1 MRTNFPVQNRFQ
13 LQVNLLF
20 SLAFSLFSTVSY
32 AQANANKSTVGSSP
46 ITDTVVW
53 PKKPIHLVVSFTPG
67 GAPDTLA
74 RILADSWQK
83 TLGVSVLVENR
94 PGFGGNIGADYVA
107 KSEADGY
114 TLLIGTVGIHAIN
127 GVLYEKLSYDPS
139 RDFAPISFLAST
151 PNVLVVNKKLAAN
164 NLSELITLAKAEPN
178 QLTFGSSGSG
188 TSLHMS
194 GELLKEM
201 TGIQIRHIPYKGR
214 AQFLPDLVSGRINI
228 AFDNLA
234 SALPLIQAN
243 EIRAIGVTSVR
254 RSAAAPDIPTIA
266 EQGLP
271 GFEAVSWFA
280 LVGPMGLPTVV
291 QNRLSQLTKETL
303 LQPTVQTKLRASGL
317 EPAPNS
323 PVELARFIDQEREK
337 WAVIVKK
344 SGAKAD

>member
-13 LQVNLLF
+13 LLLNLLLSLVF
-20 SLAFSLFSTVSY
+20 SLLSAISF
-32 AQANANKSTVGSSP
+32 AQANANTSTVGSSLIP
-46 ITDTVVW
+46 DAAIW

-74 RILADSWQK
+74 RILAESWQK
-83 TLGVSVLVENR
+83 TLGVNVLVENR

-178 QLTFGSSGSG
+178 QLTYGSSGSG

-201 TGIQIRHIPYKGR
+201 TGTQIRHIPYKGR
-214 AQFLPDLVSGRINI
+214 AQFLPDLVSGRISL

-271 GFEAVSWFA
+271 GFEAVSWYA
-280 LVGPMGLPTVV
+280 LVGPMGLPAVV
-291 QNRLSQLTKETL
+291 QNRLSRLAKEAL
-303 LQPTVQTKLRASGL
+303 LQKSVQAKLRASGL

-323 PVELARFIDQEREK
+323 PAELAHFIDQEREK
-337 WAVIVKK
+337 WTVIVKK

>member
-1 MRTNFPVQNRFQ
+1 VRTNFPVQNRFQ
-13 LQVNLLF
+13 LLLNLLLSLVF
-20 SLAFSLFSTVSY
+20 SLLSAISF
-32 AQANANKSTVGSSP
+32 AQANANTSTVGSSP
-46 ITDTVVW
+46 ILDAAIW

-74 RILADSWQK
+74 RILAESWQK
-83 TLGVSVLVENR
+83 TLGVNVLVENR

-178 QLTFGSSGSG
+178 QLTYGSSGSG

-201 TGIQIRHIPYKGR
+201 TGTQIRHIPYKGR
-214 AQFLPDLVSGRINI
+214 AQFLPDLVSGRISL

-271 GFEAVSWFA
+271 GFEAVSWYA
-280 LVGPMGLPTVV
+280 LVGPMGLPAVV
-291 QNRLSQLTKETL
+291 QNRLSRLAKEAL
-303 LQPTVQTKLRASGL
+303 LQKSVQAKLRASGL

-323 PVELARFIDQEREK
+323 PAELAHFIDQEREK
-337 WAVIVKK
+337 WTVIVKK

>member
-1 MRTNFPVQNRFQ
+1 VRTNFPVQNRFQ
-13 LQVNLLF
+13 LLLNLLLSLVF
-20 SLAFSLFSTVSY
+20 SLLSAISF
-32 AQANANKSTVGSSP
+32 AQANANTSTVGSSP
-46 ITDTVVW
+46 IPDAAIW

-74 RILADSWQK
+74 RILAESWQK
-83 TLGVSVLVENR
+83 TLGVNVLVENR

-178 QLTFGSSGSG
+178 QLTYGSSGSG

-201 TGIQIRHIPYKGR
+201 TGTQIRHIPYKGR
-214 AQFLPDLVSGRINI
+214 AQFLPDLVSGRISL

-271 GFEAVSWFA
+271 GFEAVSWYA
-280 LVGPMGLPTVV
+280 LVGPMGLPAVV
-291 QNRLSQLTKETL
+291 QNRLSRLAKEAL
-303 LQPTVQTKLRASGL
+303 LQKSVQAKLRASGL

-323 PVELARFIDQEREK
+323 PAELAHFIDQEREK
-337 WAVIVKK
+337 WTVIVKK

>member
-1 MRTNFPVQNRFQ
+1 
-13 LQVNLLF
+13 
-20 SLAFSLFSTVSY
+20 
-32 AQANANKSTVGSSP
+32 
-46 ITDTVVW
+46 
-53 PKKPIHLVVSFTPG
+53 
-67 GAPDTLA
+67 
-74 RILADSWQK
+74 
-83 TLGVSVLVENR
+83 
-94 PGFGGNIGADYVA
+94 
-107 KSEADGY
+107 
-114 TLLIGTVGIHAIN
+114 
-127 GVLYEKLSYDPS
+127 
-139 RDFAPISFLAST
+139 
-151 PNVLVVNKKLAAN
+151 VVNKKLAVS

-178 QLTFGSSGSG
+178 QLTYGSSGSG

-214 AQFLPDLVSGRINI
+214 AQFLPDLISGRISI
-228 AFDNLA
+228 VFDNLA
-234 SALPLIQAN
+234 SSLSLIQAG
-243 EIRAIGVTSVR
+243 EIRAIGVTSLR

-280 LVGPMGLPTVV
+280 LVGPTGLPAEV

-323 PVELARFIDQEREK
+323 PAELARFIDQEREK
-337 WAVIVKK
+337 WAAIVKK

>member
-1 MRTNFPVQNRFQ
+1 MQ
-13 LQVNLLF
+13 
-20 SLAFSLFSTVSY
+20 
-32 AQANANKSTVGSSP
+32 
-46 ITDTVVW
+46 W
-53 PKKPIHLVVSFTPG
+53 PKKPIHIIVSFTPG

-74 RILADSWQK
+74 RILAESWQK
-83 TLGVSVLVENR
+83 TLGVNVLVENR

-114 TLLIGTVGIHAIN
+114 TLLISTVGIHAIN
-127 GVLYEKLSYDPS
+127 GAVYEKLSYDPS

-151 PNVLVVNKKLAAN
+151 PNVLVVNKKLDVA
-164 NLSELITLAKAEPN
+164 NLSELITLAKKEPN

-214 AQFLPDLVSGRINI
+214 AQFLPDLVSGRISMV
-228 AFDNLA
+228 FDNLA
-234 SALPLIQAN
+234 SALPLIQAG
-243 EIRAIGVTSVR
+243 EIRAIGITALR
-254 RSAAAPDIPTIA
+254 RSPAAPEIPTIA

-271 GFEAVSWFA
+271 GFEAVSWFS
-280 LVGPMGLPTVV
+280 LVGPVGLPVNV
-291 QNRLSQLTKETL
+291 QNRLSQLTKEVL
-303 LQPTVQTKLRASGL
+303 LQPAVLAKLRASGL

-323 PVELARFIDQEREK
+323 PAELARFIELESEK
-337 WAVIVKK
+337 WARIVKK

>member
-1 MRTNFPVQNRFQ
+1 MQ
-13 LQVNLLF
+13 
-20 SLAFSLFSTVSY
+20 
-32 AQANANKSTVGSSP
+32 
-46 ITDTVVW
+46 W
-53 PKKPIHLVVSFTPG
+53 PKKPIHIIVSFTPG

-74 RILADSWQK
+74 RILAESWQK
-83 TLGVSVLVENR
+83 TLGVNVLVENR

-107 KSEADGY
+107 KSDADGY

-127 GVLYEKLSYDPS
+127 GALYEKLSYDPS
-139 RDFAPISFLAST
+139 RDFVPISFLAST
-151 PNVLVVNKKLAAN
+151 PNVLVVNKKLAVA

-214 AQFLPDLVSGRINI
+214 AQFLPDLFSGRISMV
-228 AFDNLA
+228 FDNLA
-234 SALPLIQAN
+234 SALPLIQAG
-243 EIRAIGVTSVR
+243 EIRAIGITSLR
-254 RSAAAPDIPTIA
+254 RSPAAPDIPTIA

-271 GFEAVSWFA
+271 GFEAVSWFS
-280 LVGPMGLPTVV
+280 LVGPVGLPVGV
-291 QNRLSQLTKETL
+291 QNRLSQLTKEVL
-303 LQPTVQTKLRASGL
+303 LQPVVLAKLRASGL

-323 PVELARFIDQEREK
+323 PAELARFIQLESEK
-337 WAVIVKK
+337 WARIVKK

>member
-1 MRTNFPVQNRFQ
+1 MKKHFQ
-13 LQVNLLF
+13 IVASLLL
-20 SLAFSLFSTVSY
+20 SLVFCLLSTVAFS
-32 AQANANKSTVGSSP
+32 QANAHKNASASASSQKSDVML
-46 ITDTVVW
+46 W

-74 RILADSWQK
+74 RILAESWQK
-83 TLGVSVLVENR
+83 TLGVNVLVENR
-94 PGFGGNIGADYVA
+94 PGFGGNIGADFVA
-107 KSEADGY
+107 KSDADGY

-127 GVLYEKLSYDPS
+127 GVLYEKLSYDPV

-151 PNVLVVNKKLAAN
+151 PNVLVVNKKLGVS
-164 NLSELITLAKAEPN
+164 NLSELITLAKTEPN

-194 GELLKEM
+194 GELIKEM

-214 AQFLPDLVSGRINI
+214 AQFLPDLVSGRISM
-228 AFDNLA
+228 AFDNLV
-234 SALPLIQAN
+234 SALPLIQAG
-243 EIRAIGVTSVR
+243 EIRAIGITSLR

-271 GFEAVSWFA
+271 GFEAVSWFS
-280 LVGPMGLPTVV
+280 LVGPAGLPIAIQT
-291 QNRLSQLTKETL
+291 RLSRLTKEVL
-303 LQPTVQTKLRASGL
+303 IQPVVQSKLRASGL

-323 PVELARFIDQEREK
+323 PTELARFIDQEREK
-337 WAVIVKK
+337 WTGIVKK

>member
-1 MRTNFPVQNRFQ
+1 MQNRFQ
-13 LQVNLLF
+13 LLVNLLF
-20 SLAFSLFSTVSY
+20 SLVLSLLSTVSF
-32 AQANANKSTVGSSP
+32 AQTNTNKNVVGSS
-46 ITDTVVW
+46 TLTAAALW

-74 RILADSWQK
+74 RILAESWQK
-83 TLGVSVLVENR
+83 TLGVNILVENR

-114 TLLIGTVGIHAIN
+114 TLLISTVGIHAIN
-127 GVLYEKLSYDPS
+127 GALYEKLSYDPS

-151 PNVLVVNKKLAAN
+151 PNVLVVNKKLAVS

-178 QLTFGSSGSG
+178 QLTYGSSGSG

-214 AQFLPDLVSGRINI
+214 AQFLPDLVSGRISF

-280 LVGPMGLPTVV
+280 LVGPTGLPADV
-291 QNRLSQLTKETL
+291 QNRLSRLTKETL
-303 LQPTVQTKLRASGL
+303 LQPTIQTKLRASGL

-323 PVELARFIDQEREK
+323 PAELARFIDQEREK
-337 WAVIVKK
+337 WAAIVKK

>member
-1 MRTNFPVQNRFQ
+1 MLSLVFC
-13 LQVNLLF
+13 LL
-20 SLAFSLFSTVSY
+20 STVAFS
-32 AQANANKSTVGSSP
+32 QANAHKNASASASSQKSDVML
-46 ITDTVVW
+46 W

-67 GAPDTLA
+67 GAPDSLA
-74 RILADSWQK
+74 RILAESWQK
-83 TLGVSVLVENR
+83 TLGVNVLVENR

-107 KSEADGY
+107 KSDADGY

-127 GVLYEKLSYDPS
+127 GVLYEKLSYDPV

-151 PNVLVVNKKLAAN
+151 PNVLVVNKKLGVS
-164 NLSELITLAKAEPN
+164 NLSELITLAKTEPN

-194 GELLKEM
+194 GELIKEM

-214 AQFLPDLVSGRINI
+214 AQFLPDLVSGRISM
-228 AFDNLA
+228 AFDNLV
-234 SALPLIQAN
+234 SALPLIQAG
-243 EIRAIGVTSVR
+243 EIRAIGITSLR

-271 GFEAVSWFA
+271 GFEAVSWFS
-280 LVGPMGLPTVV
+280 LVGPAGLPIAIQT
-291 QNRLSQLTKETL
+291 RLSRLTKEVL
-303 LQPTVQTKLRASGL
+303 MQPVVQSKLRASGL

-323 PVELARFIDQEREK
+323 PTELARFIDQEREK
-337 WAVIVKK
+337 WTGIVKK

>member
-1 MRTNFPVQNRFQ
+1 MKKHFQ
-13 LQVNLLF
+13 IVASLLL
-20 SLAFSLFSTVSY
+20 SLVFCLLSTVAFS
-32 AQANANKSTVGSSP
+32 QANAHKNASASASSQKSDVML
-46 ITDTVVW
+46 W

-67 GAPDTLA
+67 GAPDSLA
-74 RILADSWQK
+74 RILAESWQK
-83 TLGVSVLVENR
+83 TLGVNVLVENR

-107 KSEADGY
+107 KSDADGY

-127 GVLYEKLSYDPS
+127 GVLYEKLSYDPV

-151 PNVLVVNKKLAAN
+151 PNVLVVNKKLGVS
-164 NLSELITLAKAEPN
+164 NLSELITLAKTEPN

-194 GELLKEM
+194 GELIKEM

-214 AQFLPDLVSGRINI
+214 AQFLPDLVSGRISM
-228 AFDNLA
+228 AFDNLV
-234 SALPLIQAN
+234 SALPLIQAG
-243 EIRAIGVTSVR
+243 EIRAIGITSLR

-271 GFEAVSWFA
+271 GFEAVSWFS
-280 LVGPMGLPTVV
+280 LVGPAGLPIAIQT
-291 QNRLSQLTKETL
+291 RLSRLTKEVL
-303 LQPTVQTKLRASGL
+303 MQPVVQSKLRASGL

-323 PVELARFIDQEREK
+323 PTELARFIDQEREK
-337 WAVIVKK
+337 WTGIVKK

>member
-13 LQVNLLF
+13 LLLNLLLSLVF
-20 SLAFSLFSTVSY
+20 SLLSAISF
-32 AQANANKSTVGSSP
+32 AQANANTSTVGSSP
-46 ITDTVVW
+46 ILDAAIW

-74 RILADSWQK
+74 RILAESWQK
-83 TLGVSVLVENR
+83 TLGVNVLVENR

>member
-1 MRTNFPVQNRFQ
+1 MKKHFQ
-13 LQVNLLF
+13 IVASLLL
-20 SLAFSLFSTVSY
+20 SLVFCLLSTVAFS
-32 AQANANKSTVGSSP
+32 QANAHKNASASASSQKSDVML
-46 ITDTVVW
+46 W

-74 RILADSWQK
+74 RILAESWQK
-83 TLGVSVLVENR
+83 TLGVNVLVENR

-107 KSEADGY
+107 KSDADGY

-127 GVLYEKLSYDPS
+127 GVLYEKLSYDPV

-151 PNVLVVNKKLAAN
+151 PNVLVVNKKLGVS
-164 NLSELITLAKAEPN
+164 NLSELITLAKTEPN

-194 GELLKEM
+194 GELIKEM

-214 AQFLPDLVSGRINI
+214 AQFLPDLVSGRISM
-228 AFDNLA
+228 AFDNLV
-234 SALPLIQAN
+234 SALPLIQAG
-243 EIRAIGVTSVR
+243 EIRAIGITSLR

-271 GFEAVSWFA
+271 GFEAVSWFS
-280 LVGPMGLPTVV
+280 LVGPAGLPIAIQT
-291 QNRLSQLTKETL
+291 RLSRLTKEVL
-303 LQPTVQTKLRASGL
+303 MQPVVQSKLRASGL

-323 PVELARFIDQEREK
+323 PTELARFIDQEREK
-337 WAVIVKK
+337 WTGIVKK